1 MEEASGNYWY
11 MTSPLYMVADK
22 KLGLDWAVK
31 IFIAHTSTPMPGAVS
46 VSLTEHIMIKG
57 EKLKPSDVIS
67 HEGHLTVQQT
77 RWLQT
82 YLSRFNLV
90 WPSSVTGDEGIH
102 SPMSQEKGKKKKKEE
117 FYKETPY
124 HALKLFLIWGTI
136 PEWNKIHISK
146 INLF

>member
-57 EKLKPSDVIS
+57 ERLKPSDVTS

-102 SPMSQEKGKKKKKEE
+102 SPMSQEKGKEKKVLQGDSLSCFEIVPNMRDNSRVE
-117 FYKETPY
+117 QNTY
-124 HALKLFLIWGTI
+124 LQ
-136 PEWNKIHISK
+136 N
-146 INLF
+146 